1 MRKMGKYCKA
11 FPVGRFR
18 EFPGWK
24 EEAQNARKEAGE
36 VDGAQVEE
44 PRRLTEDDYLFLQED
59 FTVTDG
65 IFLEENIIF
74 DQVSP
79 EWKEFC
85 AKTLEFEVPSYETA
99 AAAEAGSDNGQ
110 K

>member
-1 MRKMGKYCKA
+1 MRNMGKYSKA
-11 FPVGRFR
+11 YPIGRFR

-24 EEAQNARKEAGE
+24 EEAQNARKEAVE
-36 VDGAQVEE
+36 VDGKQVEG

-74 DQVSP
+74 DRVTP

-85 AKTLEFEVPSYETA
+85 AKTLEFEVPNYETA